1 MNWKGRKMFSSAVDM
16 QSGGSV
22 PYPSY
27 ESGGVVGAVGATPTE
42 RKRMFSIW
50 DKMTQDQKEK
60 AMDGNRYQIGGPVV
74 PTPLFEEGDQDIN
87 MALNTMASTTSPSV
101 SDVKESVSMGP
112 SMEDSMTMDQGPMN
126 FEQDL
131 MDLKQDYKNEI
142 FSFIEK
148 PGAVEKLQ
156 PFLKTMQLSYQ
167 NDLTDMMKRHGVKE
181 YSPEQE
187 LFTPEF
193 MEEVKMAFVVPEMQE
208 MQDGGVAMPTTQ
220 EQLDSIFSAFPGT
233 YTLEDFG
240 MLPKQTQQMLI
251 TRALIEKGT
260 KANTPSV
267 TTEPFYSPQ
276 EVKTRLNEIIN
287 SRIELAKQSGVM
299 PQTKQGG
306 ILGFASQVNA
316 LRSDQADKISSAMQD
331 EANLLKAL
339 ATGSKANLDKN
350 TAMPMDLITKMV
362 EGDDPSKNDEAVL
375 KLAQNQAKQV
385 EEEVPLLGH
394 VYFRQMSPQGF
405 FRMFPHYSG
414 TKEINGVTY
423 TIDEWI
429 EKALKDSNVDLTDSA
444 MKDLAVAGALGSW
457 VSSKE
462 TFAPTIEG
470 GDPAG
475 IR

>member
-1 MNWKGRKMFSSAVDM
+1 MNWKGRKMFSSAVNM
-16 QSGGSV
+16 VGGGSV

-27 ESGGVVGAVGATPTE
+27 QQGDLVMPA
-42 RKRMFSIW
+42 
-50 DKMTQDQKEK
+50 
-60 AMDGNRYQIGGPVV
+60 
-74 PTPLFEEGDQDIN
+74 PLFEEGDQDIN

-101 SDVKESVSMGP
+101 SDVKETVSMDMGAMGAMGEMP
-112 SMEDSMTMDQGPMN
+112 KDQGPMN

-131 MDLKQDYKNEI
+131 MELKKEYKNEI
-142 FSFIEK
+142 FSFISK

-193 MEEVKMAFVVPEMQE
+193 MEEVKKAFDLGGIQE
-208 MQDGGVAMPTTQ
+208 MQDGGVTMPTTQ
-220 EQLDSIFSAFPGT
+220 EQLDRIFSAFPGT
-233 YTLEDFG
+233 YTLEDFN
-240 MLPKQTQQMLI
+240 MLPKQTQEMLI
-251 TRALIEKGT
+251 TRAVIEKGT
-260 KANTPSV
+260 KASTPSV

-316 LRSDQADKISSAMQD
+316 LRADQAGKISDAMQD

-339 ATGSKANLDKN
+339 ATGSKANLGKD
-350 TAMPMDLITKMV
+350 TVMPSDLITKMV
-362 EGDDPSKNDEAVL
+362 EGDDPGEKDEAIL
-375 KLAQNQAKQV
+375 RLAQTQAKQV

-394 VYFRQMSPQGF
+394 VYFKQMSPQGF
-405 FRMFPHYSG
+405 FRMFPHYAG

-429 EKALKDSNVDLTDSA
+429 EKVIEDSKVDRTDPVTT
-444 MKDLAVAGALGSW
+444 DLVVAGALGSW
-457 VSSKE
+457 VSGK
-462 TFAPTIEG
+462 AA
-470 GDPAG
+470 DPLG
-475 IR
+475 IN

>member
-16 QSGGSV
+16 KSGGSV
-22 PYPSY
+22 PYP
-27 ESGGVVGAVGATPTE
+27 G
-42 RKRMFSIW
+42 
-50 DKMTQDQKEK
+50 
-60 AMDGNRYQIGGPVV
+60 YQQGDLVMPA
-74 PTPLFEEGDQDIN
+74 PLFEEGDQDIN

-101 SDVKESVSMGP
+101 SDVKESVSMGSSMGP

-193 MEEVKMAFVVPEMQE
+193 MEEVKMAFAVPEMQE
-208 MQDGGVAMPTTQ
+208 MQDGGVTMPTTQ

-251 TRALIEKGT
+251 TRALIEKGI

-316 LRSDQADKISSAMQD
+316 LRADQADKISAAMQD

-339 ATGSKANLDKN
+339 ATGSKAGLDKN
-350 TAMPMDLITKMV
+350 TTMPADLITAMTKPEVQETRKFNDIMKTAKTTADALDLEPTV
-362 EGDDPSKNDEAVL
+362 FVQHAIVKDD
-375 KLAQNQAKQV
+375 
-385 EEEVPLLGH
+385 
-394 VYFRQMSPQGF
+394 SPTGF
-405 FRMFPHYSG
+405 MKELPQYSG
-414 TKEINGVTY
+414 ERVYGELAYN
-423 TIDEWI
+423 IDDFIAKKHEEFGTDMSVPFDKYQNTALALREWI
-429 EKALKDSNVDLTDSA
+429 ALDKL
-444 MKDLAVAGALGSW
+444 
-457 VSSKE
+457 
-462 TFAPTIEG
+462 
-470 GDPAG
+470 
-475 IR
+475 